1 MMKKEERLF
10 MAQILSQKASKLR
23 TNL

>member
-1 MMKKEERLF
+1 MKKEERLF